1 MSTAG
6 YDHPDPRR
14 AADRMLDTAEGV
26 LITLRRYRLND
37 AFRDLMT
44 TARDH
49 NINPLALADALVAL
63 AENHGLNATDT
74 TAVAIARQTWG
85 SLLDR
90 PTTTPHPPTMTT
102 PDPTLPNDDHPGPT
116 PH

>member
-26 LITLRRYRLND
+26 LITLRRYRLDD

-49 NINPLALADALVAL
+49 NLNPLALADALVAL

-74 TAVAIARQTWG
+74 TAMTIARQTWG
-85 SLLDR
+85 PLLDR
-90 PTTTPHPPTMTT
+90 HNNHPTPP
-102 PDPTLPNDDHPGPT
+102 DDDHP
-116 PH
+116 

>member
-1 MSTAG
+1 
-6 YDHPDPRR
+6 
-14 AADRMLDTAEGV
+14 MLDTAEGV

-44 TARDH
+44 TARNH

-74 TAVAIARQTWG
+74 TAMTIARQTWG
-85 SLLDR
+85 PLLDR
-90 PTTTPHPPTMTT
+90 HNNHPTPP
-102 PDPTLPNDDHPGPT
+102 DDDHP
-116 PH
+116 